1 MEALNRFLRYVSID
15 TQSNPNSNTAPS
27 SSNQF
32 ELAKLLVKEL
42 KELGVEKVE
51 LSDEC
56 VVYAWL
62 DANVEGVDPIGL
74 IAHMDTASDA
84 SGKNVKP
91 SVIHFTGE
99 DIVLNKELNIVL
111 SKNDFPFMENVI
123 GKYLVVTD
131 GTTLLGADD
140 KAGIAAIMELVSY
153 LVKNPSIKHGKICI
167 AFTPDEE
174 VGRGVE
180 NFDIEKFGAK
190 FAFTMDGG
198 NPRDA
203 EYETFN
209 AASANVYIEGRS
221 VHPGSAK
228 DLMINASLVAI
239 EFNELLNNEEIPS
252 KTEKYQGFHHLIG
265 IQGQC
270 ENATLS
276 YILRNHD
283 YELLTKKKEEFLKVK
298 DTLNSKYGH
307 ELVKVEIKDSY
318 RNMASEIQKHPKIL
332 ELAYDAISLVGL
344 NPISSPVRGGTDGS
358 NLSLRGLPCPN
369 LGPGGYNF
377 HGRFEFL
384 CVEEFYLSIEILKNI
399 ITLLT
404 DRKVIIDE
412 L

>member
-1 MEALNRFLRYVSID
+1 MNALERFLNYVKID
-15 TQSNPNSNTAPS
+15 TQSDPDSSTAPS
-27 SSNQF
+27 SMKQF
-32 ELAKLLVKEL
+32 DLATLLVKEL
-42 KELGVEKVE
+42 KDLGVDNVE
-51 LSDEC
+51 LSKEC

-62 DANVEGVDPIGL
+62 EANEEGIDPIGL
-74 IAHMDTASDA
+74 IAHMDTSSDA
-84 SGKNVKP
+84 SGKNVLPK
-91 SVIHFTGE
+91 VVHFTGE
-99 DIVLNKELNIVL
+99 DILLNEELNIKL
-111 SKNDFPFMENVI
+111 SKNDFPFMEKLI
-123 GKYLVVTD
+123 GKHLVVTD

-140 KAGIAAIMELVSY
+140 KAGIAVIMD
-153 LVKNPSIKHGKICI
+153 LVKYLQENKDVKHGKICI

-198 NPRDA
+198 NPSDA

-209 AASANVYIEGRS
+209 AASAIVKIEGRS

-265 IQGQC
+265 MEGQC
-270 ENATLS
+270 ENATLA

-283 YELLTKKKEEFLKVK
+283 YKLLTKKKEEFIEVK
-298 DTLNSKYGH
+298 NKINQKYNK
-307 ELVKVEIKDSY
+307 ELVSVEIKDSY
-318 RNMASEIQKHPKIL
+318 RNMAEEIQKHPKIMQ
-332 ELAYDAISLVGL
+332 LAYDAISSVGL
-344 NPISSPVRGGTDGS
+344 TPISSPVRGGTDGS

-384 CVEEFYLSIEILKNI
+384 CVEEFYQSIEILKNLI
-399 ITLLT
+399 NLLSQ
-404 DRKVIIDE
+404 RKVIIDE

>member
-1 MEALNRFLRYVSID
+1 MNALERFLNYVKID
-15 TQSNPNSNTAPS
+15 TQSDPDSTTAPS
-27 SSNQF
+27 SMKQF
-32 ELAKLLVKEL
+32 DLATLLVKEL
-42 KELGVEKVE
+42 KDLGVDNVE
-51 LSDEC
+51 LSKEC

-62 DANVEGVDPIGL
+62 EANEEGIDPIGL
-74 IAHMDTASDA
+74 IAHMDTSSDA
-84 SGKNVKP
+84 SGKNVLPK
-91 SVIHFTGE
+91 VVHFTGE
-99 DIVLNKELNIVL
+99 DILLNEELNIKL
-111 SKNDFPFMENVI
+111 SKNDFPFMEKLI
-123 GKYLVVTD
+123 GKHLVVTD

-140 KAGIAAIMELVSY
+140 KAGIAVIMD
-153 LVKNPSIKHGKICI
+153 LVKHLQENKDVKHGKICI

-198 NPRDA
+198 NPSDA

-209 AASANVYIEGRS
+209 AASAIVKIEGRS

-265 IQGQC
+265 MEGQC
-270 ENATLS
+270 ENATLA

-283 YELLTKKKEEFLKVK
+283 YELLTKKKEEFITVK
-298 DTLNSKYGH
+298 NKINQKYSK
-307 ELVKVEIKDSY
+307 ELVSVEIKDSY
-318 RNMASEIQKHPKIL
+318 RNMAEEIQKHPKIMR
-332 ELAYDAISLVGL
+332 LAYDAISSVGL
-344 NPISSPVRGGTDGS
+344 TPISSPVRGGTDGS

-384 CVEEFYLSIEILKNI
+384 CVEEFYQSIEILKNLI
-399 ITLLT
+399 NLLSQ
-404 DRKVIIDE
+404 RKVIIDE

>member
-1 MEALNRFLRYVSID
+1 MNALERFLNYVKID
-15 TQSNPNSNTAPS
+15 TQSDSDSSTSPS
-27 SSNQF
+27 SMKQF
-32 ELAKLLVKEL
+32 DLATLLVKEL
-42 KELGVEKVE
+42 KDLGVDNVE
-51 LSDEC
+51 LSKEC

-62 DANVEGVDPIGL
+62 EANEEGIDPIGL
-74 IAHMDTASDA
+74 IAHMDTSSDA
-84 SGKNVKP
+84 SGKNVLPK
-91 SVIHFTGE
+91 VVHFTGE
-99 DIVLNKELNIVL
+99 DILLNEELNIKL
-111 SKNDFPFMENVI
+111 SKNDFPFMEKLI
-123 GKYLVVTD
+123 GKHLVVTD

-140 KAGIAAIMELVSY
+140 KAGIAVIMD
-153 LVKNPSIKHGKICI
+153 LVKYLQENKDVKHGKICI

-198 NPRDA
+198 NPSDA

-209 AASANVYIEGRS
+209 AASAIVKIEGRS

-265 IQGQC
+265 MEGQC
-270 ENATLS
+270 ENATLA

-283 YELLTKKKEEFLKVK
+283 YELLTKKKEEFIEVK
-298 DTLNSKYGH
+298 NKINQKYNK
-307 ELVKVEIKDSY
+307 ELVSVEIKDSY
-318 RNMASEIQKHPKIL
+318 RNMAEEIQKHPKIMQ
-332 ELAYDAISLVGL
+332 LAYDAISSVGL
-344 NPISSPVRGGTDGS
+344 TPISSPVRGGTDGS

-384 CVEEFYLSIEILKNI
+384 CVEEFYQSIEILKNLI
-399 ITLLT
+399 NLLSQ
-404 DRKVIIDE
+404 RKVIIDE

>member
-1 MEALNRFLRYVSID
+1 MNALERFLNYVKID
-15 TQSNPNSNTAPS
+15 TQSDPNSTTAPS
-27 SSNQF
+27 SMKQF
-32 ELAKLLVKEL
+32 DLANLLVKEL
-42 KELGVEKVE
+42 KELGVNNVE
-51 LSDEC
+51 LSNEC

-62 DANVEGVDPIGL
+62 EANKEGIDPIGL
-74 IAHMDTASDA
+74 IAHMDTSSDA
-84 SGKNVKP
+84 SGKNVLPKI
-91 SVIHFTGE
+91 VHFTGE
-99 DIVLNKELNIVL
+99 DILLNEELNIKL
-111 SKNDFPFMENVI
+111 SKNDFPFMEELI
-123 GKYLVVTD
+123 GKHLVVTD

-140 KAGIAAIMELVSY
+140 KAGIAVIMD
-153 LVKNPSIKHGKICI
+153 LVKYLQENKEIKHGKICI

-198 NPRDA
+198 NPSDA

-209 AASANVYIEGRS
+209 AASAIVKIEGRS

-265 IQGQC
+265 MEGQC

-283 YELLTKKKEEFLKVK
+283 YDLLTKKKEEFMKVK
-298 DTLNSKYGH
+298 DIINNKYNK
-307 ELVKVEIKDSY
+307 ELVAVEIKDSY
-318 RNMASEIQKHPKIL
+318 RNMASEIQKHPKIM
-332 ELAYDAISLVGL
+332 ELAYDAIRSVGL
-344 NPISSPVRGGTDGS
+344 TPISSPVRGGTDGS

-384 CVEEFYLSIEILKNI
+384 CIEDFNKCCEMLKNL
-399 ITLLT
+399 ITLLSQ
-404 DRKVIIDE
+404 RKVIIDE

>member
-1 MEALNRFLRYVSID
+1 MNTLERFLNYVKID
-15 TQSNPNSNTAPS
+15 TQSDPNSTTAPS
-27 SSNQF
+27 SMKQF
-32 ELAKLLVKEL
+32 DLANLLVKEL
-42 KELGVEKVE
+42 KELGVNNVE
-51 LSDEC
+51 LSNEC

-62 DANVEGVDPIGL
+62 EANEEGIDPIGL
-74 IAHMDTASDA
+74 IAHMDTSSDA
-84 SGKNVKP
+84 SGKNVLPKI
-91 SVIHFTGE
+91 VHFTGE
-99 DIVLNKELNIVL
+99 DILLNEELNIKL
-111 SKNDFPFMENVI
+111 SKNDFPFMEELI
-123 GKYLVVTD
+123 GKHLVVTD

-140 KAGIAAIMELVSY
+140 KAGIAVIMD
-153 LVKNPSIKHGKICI
+153 LVKYLQENKEIKHGKICI

-198 NPRDA
+198 NPSDA

-209 AASANVYIEGRS
+209 AASAIVKIEGRS

-228 DLMINASLVAI
+228 SLMINASLVAI

-265 IQGQC
+265 MEGQC
-270 ENATLS
+270 ENATLA

-283 YELLTKKKEEFLKVK
+283 YDLLTKKKEEFMKVK
-298 DTLNSKYGH
+298 DIINNKYNK
-307 ELVKVEIKDSY
+307 ELVAVEIKDSY
-318 RNMASEIQKHPKIL
+318 RNMASEIQKHPKIM
-332 ELAYDAISLVGL
+332 ELAYDAIRSVGL
-344 NPISSPVRGGTDGS
+344 TPISSPVRGGTDGS

-384 CVEEFYLSIEILKNI
+384 CIEDFNKCCEMLKNL
-399 ITLLT
+399 ITLLSQ
-404 DRKVIIDE
+404 RKVIIDE